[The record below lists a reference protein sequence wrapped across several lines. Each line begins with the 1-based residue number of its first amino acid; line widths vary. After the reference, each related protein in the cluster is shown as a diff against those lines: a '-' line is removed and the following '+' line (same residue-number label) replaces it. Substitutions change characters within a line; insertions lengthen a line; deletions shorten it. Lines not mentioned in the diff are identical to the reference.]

1 MTTYLHTTI
10 LYNIGYRM
18 NSADSLH
25 TDQSP
30 TGQVATTSDNN
41 NTTTSISNHHYA
53 PVSGGGS
60 TVAGDK
66 AISGYN
72 PVRQLENAQEVRTV

>member
-1 MTTYLHTTI
+1 
-10 LYNIGYRM
+10 M

-41 NTTTSISNHHYA
+41 TTTMSNHQYV

>member
-1 MTTYLHTTI
+1 
-10 LYNIGYRM
+10 M

-30 TGQVATTSDNN
+30 TGQVTTTSDNN
-41 NTTTSISNHHYA
+41 NTTSISNHQYA
-53 PVSGGGS
+53 PVSGSSS

-72 PVRQLENAQEVRTV
+72 PVRQLENAQEVNNVLCTYYI